1 MGAWGTA
8 LFSDDT
14 TCDVRDAYRERLADG
29 MEGTAA
35 TADMIAQ
42 WKVDSLD
49 PVDDEAMLFW
59 LALAATQWK
68 VGRLEDGVRS
78 KAIAIIDSGE
88 DLKRWE
94 ESGTKALTQRR
105 AVLQKLRDQLLSSQP
120 APKKVRVER
129 AQVPPWSCGDFVSY
143 RLRSGLLVILYVEGI
158 FPNSVDCSFLDWV
171 GDRLPDGETILG
183 LAKRLRRPTD
193 SHNRIVLY
201 TMRKRGIPF
210 DRLTVLNVK
219 HAAPKT
225 QQGALMWDWKDLDYH
240 LEDCWQLK

>member
-14 TCDVRDAYRERLADG
+14 TCSVRDAYRERLADG
-29 MEGTAA
+29 MDGIAA
-35 TADMIAQ
+35 TADLIAQ
-42 WKVDSLD
+42 WKVEALD
-49 PVDDEAMLFW
+49 PIDDDALLFW

-78 KAIAIIDSGE
+78 KAITIIDSGE

-94 ESGTKALTQRR
+94 EAGTKAVTQRR

-129 AQVPPWSCGDFVSY
+129 PQVPPWSCGDFVSY
-143 RLRSGLLVILYVEGI
+143 RLRSGALVILYVEDVL
-158 FPNSVDCSFLDWV
+158 PNSVYCSFLDWV
-171 GDRLPDGETILG
+171 GDSLPDADTILG
-183 LAKRLRRPTD
+183 LPKRGRPPY
-193 SHNRIVLY
+193 SHDQISLY

-210 DRLTVLNVK
+210 DRLNVLTVK
-219 HAAPKT
+219 HLAPKT
-225 QQGALMWDWKDLDYH
+225 RSGAVLWDWKDLDYH